1 VHGTG
6 YEAWMQH
13 ARALAPRVE
22 RTGDTVFC
30 YAEDVEPVLRS
41 LAGQRELD
49 YLHRRASLE
58 DVFLKLTGRDL
69 RD

>member
-1 VHGTG
+1 M
-6 YEAWMQH
+6 ER

-22 RTGDTVFC
+22 RVGDTVFC
-30 YAEDVEPVLRS
+30 YAEDVGPIMRS
-41 LAGQRELD
+41 LAGESGLA
-49 YLHRRASLE
+49 YLSRRASLE